1 MAEECYF
8 HTDTNGYIME
18 PVSIGSTKV
27 FFAKADVNYKPY
39 SNISEVTITGQLRP
53 ESQGNSYPID
63 FSRTGRF
70 RYRIEKVVFS
80 GPATILFWTDGTK
93 TVVRLRKGDRSGMLG
108 KKPED
113 DRRVAI
119 CWAMA
124 KRYYGSCAAINKRIS
139 TISDFR
145 MMDNTL
151 VYTMLV
157 TLFDD
162 PKALERYIDHAM
174 KIAKDYNEQ

>member
-1 MAEECYF
+1 MAEKCYF
-8 HTDTNGYIME
+8 HTDRNGYIME
-18 PVSIGSTKV
+18 PVSIGNTKV
-27 FFAKADVNYKPY
+27 FFAEAKIDYNTFADV
-39 SNISEVTITGQLRP
+39 STITITGQLRP
-53 ESQGNSYPID
+53 ESQGNSDPSG
-63 FSRTGRF
+63 FNRTGRF
-70 RYRIEKVVFS
+70 RYWIEKVVFS

-108 KKPED
+108 KKTED

-139 TISDFR
+139 AISDYR

-157 TLFDD
+157 TLFDN
-162 PKALERYIDHAM
+162 PKALEQYIDYAM
-174 KIAKDYNEQ
+174 KIAVNYNEQ

>member
-1 MAEECYF
+1 MAEKCYF
-8 HTDTNGYIME
+8 HTDRNGYIME
-18 PVSIGSTKV
+18 PVSIGNTKV
-27 FFAKADVNYKPY
+27 FFAEATVDYNTFA
-39 SNISEVTITGQLRP
+39 NISKITITGQLRP
-53 ESQGNSYPID
+53 ESQGNSDPID
-63 FSRTGRF
+63 FGRTGRF
-70 RYRIEKVVFS
+70 RYRIDKVVFS

-108 KKPED
+108 KKAED

-139 TISDFR
+139 AISDYR

-174 KIAKDYNEQ
+174 KIAKDYNQK